1 MTDQLERQPRSRRA
15 LAFIGTIALL
25 GALGFAA
32 LGVWQLERLA
42 WKTALIAAVDTR
54 VHAAPVDAGNPT
66 FRASFNPDSDEY
78 RHASVTG
85 HFDNTKES
93 LVQAVTDY
101 GGGFWVLTPLV
112 TSDGTVLVNR
122 GFVPPDRRD
131 PAAREAPNGEVTV
144 TGLLRVSEPDGAF
157 LRGNDAAADR
167 WFSRDVAAIAK
178 AKNLAPV
185 APFFLDAERGT
196 DPAAYPIGGLTV
208 LSFSNNHLIY
218 ALTWFA
224 LSAMLIAAFGYLL
237 WDRNARRDRSTPS

>member
-1 MTDQLERQPRSRRA
+1 MI
-15 LAFIGTIALL
+15 IGTIALL
-25 GALGFAA
+25 GAIGFAA

-54 VHAAPVDAGNPT
+54 VHAAPIDAGSPAFWT
-66 FRASFNPDSDEY
+66 SFDPGTGEY

-85 HFDNTKES
+85 HFDNIRET
-93 LVQAVTDY
+93 LVQAVTAH

-112 TSDGTVLVNR
+112 SDAGTILVNR
-122 GFVPPDRRD
+122 GFVPPDHRD
-131 PAAREAPNGEVTV
+131 PATRKAPEGQVTV

-157 LRGNDAAADR
+157 LRGNDPANDR
-167 WFSRDVAAIAK
+167 WYSRDVAAIAA
-178 AKNLAPV
+178 AKNLGPT

-208 LSFSNNHLIY
+208 LTFSNNHLIY

-237 WDRNARRDRSTPS
+237 WDRNARRDRSTPT

>member
-42 WKTALIAAVDTR
+42 WKTALITAVDER
-54 VHAAPVDAGNPT
+54 VHAEPIDAGDPAFWT
-66 FRASFNPDSDEY
+66 SFDPDTDEY

-85 HFDNTKES
+85 HFDNTKET
-93 LVQAVTDY
+93 LVQAVTAY

-112 TSDGTVLVNR
+112 TSSGTVLINR
-122 GFVPPDRRD
+122 GFVPPDHRD
-131 PAAREAPNGEVTV
+131 PTTRDVPQGDVTI
-144 TGLLRVSEPDGAF
+144 TGLLRVTEPDGAF
-157 LRGNDAAADR
+157 LRGNDPQADR
-167 WFSRDVAAIAK
+167 WFSRDVTAIAT
-178 AKNLAPV
+178 AKNLTPI
-185 APFFLDAERGT
+185 APFFLDAERG
-196 DPAAYPIGGLTV
+196 AEAYPIGGLTV
-208 LSFSNNHLIY
+208 LTFSNNHLIY

-237 WDRNARRDRSTPS
+237 WDRRGKSMMRTQR

>member
-54 VHAAPVDAGNPT
+54 VHAEPVDAGNPT
-66 FRASFNPDSDEY
+66 LWASFNPDTDEY

-85 HFDNTKES
+85 HFDNAKET

-112 TSDGTVLVNR
+112 SDAGTVLVNR

-157 LRGNDAAADR
+157 LRGNDPAADR
-167 WFSRDVAAIAK
+167 WFSRDVSAIAT
-178 AKNLAPV
+178 AKNLGPI

-237 WDRNARRDRSTPS
+237 WDWRGRDRSTPS